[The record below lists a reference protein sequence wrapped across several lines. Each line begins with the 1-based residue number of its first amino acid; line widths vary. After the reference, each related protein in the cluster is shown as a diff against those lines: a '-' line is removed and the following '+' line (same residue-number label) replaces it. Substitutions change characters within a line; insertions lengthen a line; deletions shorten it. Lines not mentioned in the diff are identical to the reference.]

1 MTRKI
6 ARLKKDITDVC
17 DLKVKKKHCFFII
30 TKEKYNFDLL
40 PTFLIIKIHISS
52 INISDQVQNSF
63 QNVIKSIREDEVI
76 NFRTV

>member
-1 MTRKI
+1 MRDLP
-6 ARLKKDITDVC
+6 RLRKDITDVC
-17 DLKVKKKHCFFII
+17 DLKVKKKHFSFII

-63 QNVIKSIREDEVI
+63 QNVIKSIREDEAI